1 METEQKQPESLNTEV
16 SQGTIA
22 LSSAGQSNLPL
33 LPPATATTPEW
44 QQITNQVTDFL
55 AELPEYL
62 GSFYQQYSRSILTVL
77 LILAALVTLK
87 VVLAL
92 LGAINGIPLLAPLF
106 ELIGLSY
113 STWFTFRYL
122 IKSSTRQELTAEIRT
137 LKSQVF
143 GE

>member
-1 METEQKQPESLNTEV
+1 METEQKQPESLNAEV

-22 LSSAGQSNLPL
+22 LSSAGQSNLPQ

-77 LILAALVTLK
+77 LILAAIVTLK

-92 LGAINGIPLLAPLF
+92 LGAINGIPLLAPFF

>member
-22 LSSAGQSNLPL
+22 LSSAGQSNLPQ

-92 LGAINGIPLLAPLF
+92 LGAINGIPLLAPFF